1 MVWCFY
7 YFCYFSLSTII
18 FPSFS
23 FCLITFISCTLYVS
37 PQKVFP
43 QFWIMMRMT
52 GTERKD
58 TVHLLLMVCSVS
70 NLLSKRNRCLSLLD
84 IIHHYSLFIIH
95 VCMSVCQTALI
106 SSTQVAMVTA
116 SLLNFLVSVNI
127 WVASWWALLSLGG
140 SYSQKCKAVC
150 FHGYISATAT
160 SFPTFWS
167 IIYVCGVNIVGVRAS
182 LSEDF

>member
-1 MVWCFY
+1 MLRQRGPVRRERTRGPAGGFIDQARGGLRTWVWKLRLLGNGVHWL
-7 YFCYFSLSTII
+7 SLS
-18 FPSFS
+18 SDKG
-23 FCLITFISCTLYVS
+23 TFHIKSLNLSVTQWIDSLWTSCDTYICVHTLVS
-37 PQKVFP
+37 VY
-43 QFWIMMRMT
+43 
-52 GTERKD
+52 
-58 TVHLLLMVCSVS
+58 
-70 NLLSKRNRCLSLLD
+70 LSWVL
-84 IIHHYSLFIIH
+84 Y

-127 WVASWWALLSLGG
+127 WVVSWWALLSLGG